1 MSEELRRIVEGVD
14 GVVLDTNV
22 VVDAFLSVASAN
34 FQLPLKVIDI
44 AEEATAV
51 ASLLLE
57 LKRALGARY
66 VAYAHDAL
74 IEEYRRQLEKYAGK
88 LGIHSELKE
97 VPSYCGYLHQGVT
110 IACGNKGTCQFLF
123 RLRCVEYE
131 ELLPKDD
138 GSMGSVYKL
147 VVKSDKYRK
156 AFRRLKDYERFRE
169 KVLKEGPENIPDK
182 FVDVLNV
189 LLGYRYKLLVVTK
202 DEGVFKA
209 CMEIYRESRE
219 WTVRCAYVESVGLR
233 TTEEGRECMVTIRV
247 IPPVGIGREKVDSF
261 RYSRRDGVSA
271 AAVTA
276 D

>member
-1 MSEELRRIVEGVD
+1 LSEELRRMVEGLD

-22 VVDAFLSVASAN
+22 VVDAFLSVASVN
-34 FQLPLKVIDI
+34 FQLPIKAIDTV
-44 AEEATAV
+44 EEATAV

-57 LKRALGARY
+57 LKRALGVRY

-88 LGIHSELKE
+88 LGIHSELKK

-123 RLRCVEYE
+123 KFKHVKYE

-138 GSMGSVYKL
+138 RGIRSAYKL
-147 VVKSDKYRK
+147 VVRSGEYGK
-156 AFRRLKDYERFRE
+156 AFQRLKDYERFRE
-169 KVLKEGPENIPDK
+169 KVLKERPENVPDK

-202 DEGVFKA
+202 DEGVFRA
-209 CMEIYRESRE
+209 CKEIYREFRE
-219 WTVRCAYVESVGLR
+219 WAVRCAYVESVELR
-233 TTEEGRECMVTIRV
+233 NAGGIREYMVAVRV
-247 IPPVGIGREKVDSF
+247 VPPVGLGRRRVDSF
-261 RYSRRDGVSA
+261 KYSRRDGVSA
-271 AAVTA
+271 AIVTSR
-276 D
+276 